1 MRLRFTTYRDKNT
14 SRAGKVNAKTRLALE
29 RFEDRCLPSGATLT
43 VNTLADLTDHT
54 ALSLREAVAISQGTA
69 AVGAELTQISGN
81 PAGGGDT
88 IVFSPGL
95 SGTIS
100 LIQGELNGTTALS
113 QNVTIAGPGASLLAV

>member
-1 MRLRFTTYRDKNT
+1 MQLWFTTYRRKNT
-14 SRAGKVNAKTRLALE
+14 IRPCRAKARARLVLE
-29 RFEDRCLPSGATLT
+29 RFEDRCLPSGATLI

-54 ALSLREAVAISQGTA
+54 ALSLREAVAISQGAA

-95 SGTIS
+95 SGTIVLS
-100 LIQGELNGTTALS
+100 LGELNGAGALS
-113 QNVTIAGPGASLLAV
+113 QNVTIA